1 MDQTKPKRA
10 YDSSR
15 RRSMAG
21 QNRTAVFAAAADL
34 FATRGWAGTSMRDV
48 AKAAGVSVET
58 VYSLAGG
65 KSDLLLATID
75 IGIVGDDQPIP
86 LAERDEF
93 LAFGHGTRVER
104 IQAVARLVASSNQRI
119 AALNRT
125 FSQAAAADQAL
136 AARWYADLTT
146 QRDAYA
152 SGLALVLG
160 DTPHAD
166 IVDGIWAIGS
176 SEVYLQLTA
185 PPDQGGAGWT
195 TEKYRSW
202 LADRI
207 AQLLPEETS

>member
-1 MDQTKPKRA
+1 MDQHQPKRA

-21 QNRTAVFAAAADL
+21 ENRAAVFAAAADL

-48 AKAAGVSVET
+48 AKAARVSVET

-75 IGIVGDDQPIP
+75 IGIVGDDRPIP

-93 LAFGHGTRVER
+93 LAFGRGTRAERVE
-104 IQAVARLVASSNQRI
+104 AVAELVTRSNQRI

-125 FSQAAAADQAL
+125 FSQAAAADEAL
-136 AARWYADLTT
+136 AARWYADLAT
-146 QRDAYA
+146 QRAAYA
-152 SGLALVLG
+152 DGLALVLG
-160 DTPHAD
+160 TTPHAD
-166 IVDGIWAIGS
+166 VIDGIWAIGS
-176 SEVYLQLTA
+176 SEVYLQFTT
-185 PPDQGGAGWT
+185 PPDRGGAGWT
-195 TEKYRSW
+195 SEKYRSW

-207 AQLLPEETS
+207 GQLLPEETS

>member
-1 MDQTKPKRA
+1 MTQPKRA

-15 RRSMAG
+15 RRSMAD

-34 FATRGWAGTSMRDV
+34 FASRGWAGTSMRDV
-48 AKAAGVSVET
+48 AKAASVSVET

-75 IGIVGDDQPIP
+75 IGIVGDDQPVP

-93 LAFGHGTRVER
+93 LALGRGTRAER
-104 IQAVARLVASSNQRI
+104 IQATAELVASSNQRI

-125 FSQAAAADQAL
+125 FSQAAAADETL
-136 AARWYADLTT
+136 AARRYADLAT

-152 SGLALVLG
+152 DGLTLVLG
-160 DTPHAD
+160 TTPHAD
-166 IVDGIWAIGS
+166 VIDGIWAIGS

-185 PPDQGGAGWT
+185 PSDRGGAGWT
-195 TEKYRSW
+195 SEKYRSW

-207 AQLLPEETS
+207 DQLLPEETS